1 MSELGFIKRCE
12 LCKSYSDCEIYD
24 KVCDNLKFLQN
35 FLDIKGSE
43 RIAEY
48 CKSYD
53 RFTHTKKELK
63 SKYF

>member
-1 MSELGFIKRCE
+1 MGVLKRCE
-12 LCKSYSDCEIYD
+12 LCKDYLTCKIYD

-43 RIAEY
+43 GIAEY

-53 RFTHTKKELK
+53 RITHTKKELK
-63 SKYF
+63 AIKYQ